1 MSKYITP
8 LELIEETVAYYSED
22 TSRRGVNAGGDCEYK
37 TGRGQM
43 CAVGRCLMKKTDV
56 GPFNVSLGVVDL
68 FSDYGGATLFQ
79 VKYRKIEPN
88 LWVDLQLFHDRPL
101 NWDEQGLTKRGEGVL
116 ADIKRNH
123 T

>member
-43 CAVGRCLMKKTDV
+43 CAVGRCLMKKTNTE
-56 GPFNVSLGVVDL
+56 PFNDNIGVADL
-68 FSDYGGATLFQ
+68 FSDYGGARLFQ
-79 VKYRKIEPN
+79 VKYRKIEKG
-88 LWVDLQLFHDRPL
+88 LWVDLQIFHDSFL
-101 NWDEQGLTKRGEGVL
+101 NWNDKGLTDRGSRELVRL
-116 ADIKRNH
+116 KEKH